1 MEQVFN
7 FDFFRD
13 DLRIDKGFKEGINP
27 FTARLRAEASRHL
40 ELSSSGWSLTP
51 GFLGGAI
58 ATGNQFTDC
67 SCRTAR

>member
-1 MEQVFN
+1 
-7 FDFFRD
+7 
-13 DLRIDKGFKEGINP
+13 
-27 FTARLRAEASRHL
+27 L